1 MREGEGN
8 CLKYLKRRWNRK
20 EGTGNKDFK
29 KEGNLGQGVGALKR
43 VGGGW
48 NPLTHYE
55 SNFSSKIVGNIN
67 AEAEA

>member
-20 EGTGNKDFK
+20 EGRGNKDFK

-43 VGGGW
+43 VGGAGT
-48 NPLTHYE
+48 PLRTM
-55 SNFSSKIVGNIN
+55 SRILAVKSSAI
-67 AEAEA
+67 